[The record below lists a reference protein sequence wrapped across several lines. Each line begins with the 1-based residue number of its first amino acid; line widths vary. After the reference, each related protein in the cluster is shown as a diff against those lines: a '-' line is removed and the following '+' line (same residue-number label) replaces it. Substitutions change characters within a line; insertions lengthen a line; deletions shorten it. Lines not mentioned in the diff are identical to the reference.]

1 MATVVGDLDSIIQ
14 TVVGPEIELTSRQNV
29 LMRGLVDVREFPRN
43 KGNPLDRPKLGKL
56 VAYDMTE
63 GVEVTNEQVY
73 SDSDVS
79 INPTEVGLLTILT
92 RRTLGRAPAGFQKQC
107 VEENTR
113 AYAEKLEKDLLA
125 LFSGFS
131 GGLSGAN
138 AAISFGQIGAQI
150 TNLRSASEPGPAPH
164 FGVLHP
170 AHAWD
175 IRSAIMGLTV
185 GSGLVLGTGGIIA
198 PENPNKAMRDAA
210 LQPLLGVPMY
220 QSGLIAVDASDDAYS
235 FVGSKYA
242 IMLYINEA
250 GTMDKQWNA
259 RRRAWDLVYTGE
271 YAAVEW
277 VDSYGRYLLAD
288 ATAPTA

>member
-1 MATVVGDLDSIIQ
+1 MAIVVGDLDSIIQ
-14 TVVGPEIELTSRQNV
+14 VTTAEVELPSRQDV
-29 LMRGLVDVREFPRN
+29 LMRGLVDVRTFPRN

-56 VAYDMTE
+56 TAYDLTE
-63 GVEVTNEQVY
+63 GVEIANEQVY
-73 SDSDVS
+73 SDTDVS

-92 RRTLGRAPAGFQKQC
+92 RRTLGRAPAGFQQQC
-107 VEENTR
+107 VQENKR
-113 AYAEKLEKDLLA
+113 AYGEKLEKDLLA

-138 AAISFGQIGAQI
+138 AALTFGQVGAYI
-150 TNLRSASEPGPAPH
+150 TQMRGASEPGPRPH
-164 FGVLHP
+164 YGVLHP
-170 AHAWD
+170 NHTWD
-175 IRSAIMGLTV
+175 VRSAIMGLTT

-198 PENPNKAMRDAA
+198 PENPNKAMRESSIGS
-210 LQPLLGVPMY
+210 LLGVPMY
-220 QSGLIAVDASDDAYS
+220 ESGLINVDSSDDAYS
-235 FVGSKYA
+235 AVFSKYA
-242 IMLYINEA
+242 IMLYINEE
-250 GTMDKQWNA
+250 GMMDKQWNA